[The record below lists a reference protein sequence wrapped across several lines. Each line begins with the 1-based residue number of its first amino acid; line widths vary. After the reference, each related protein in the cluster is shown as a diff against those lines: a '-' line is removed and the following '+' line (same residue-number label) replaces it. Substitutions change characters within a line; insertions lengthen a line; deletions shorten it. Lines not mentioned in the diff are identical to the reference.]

1 MSGFHLAL
9 PIAEAREGV
18 VFDRVNPDD
27 HNDRAF
33 ADWEAPLVWHHQES
47 FILVDRFFNGNK
59 GLHFAFEKRVPEKVW
74 QKGWHLW
81 YDNAV
86 LARTQPPADCVL
98 TGTFAL
104 EELTAGFGGDNMEHV
119 RPWTGIVARMRD
131 LRRYYYL
138 CLEYPSHVVLYRRD
152 DHQWLPVAR
161 AQVHLDV
168 WTAYTLQ
175 LEMRGSTFRAFL
187 DGHKL
192 FTATDY
198 AYADGWAG
206 VRATCTSV
214 VTEFTIESIPRRF
227 PQPSP
232 AAETALPEPQVVR
245 DIDLSDLGDLSR
257 TVRHNATVQIG
268 AFAGGTEP
276 QLLVD
281 LHNAPD
287 EATHALLTAD
297 GEIIWKAKLGK
308 VGKLVPLGGEPGE
321 PVELVAMGDEL
332 AIVDGA
338 TGKVLRSAEVP
349 QASSDKRIGTGNC
362 PSETADLDGAGVA
375 RQFFMTV
382 SADEKEIWAF
392 DPDLSLRWRV
402 ETISGT
408 GHGNHVSACDVDGD
422 GREEI
427 FAGASLID
435 ADGRILWAQEDVA
448 ARLKCP
454 NGGHVDSSVM
464 GFFAGPDSPPTV
476 HMASSS
482 AGHLVADARTGELI
496 AVHPQGHVQAVR
508 AGRVVPGRSDVQTI
522 ASCRWGSYGVTG
534 IYAADGT
541 RLGRFQPGFVC
552 QNAQAVNWTGRD
564 SELLLVCDGPGWRG
578 LYDHTGRRLTELDS
592 LVPYDDA
599 FAQRYDRVQAWR
611 GPLVPGDPRDT
622 IVLRVGGRLRLIAP
636 SGDPP
641 AEQALRPVRR
651 TTVSWPE

>member
-1 MSGFHLAL
+1 
-9 PIAEAREGV
+9 
-18 VFDRVNPDD
+18 
-27 HNDRAF
+27 
-33 ADWEAPLVWHHQES
+33 
-47 FILVDRFFNGNK
+47 
-59 GLHFAFEKRVPEKVW
+59 
-74 QKGWHLW
+74 
-81 YDNAV
+81 
-86 LARTQPPADCVL
+86 
-98 TGTFAL
+98 
-104 EELTAGFGGDNMEHV
+104 
-119 RPWTGIVARMRD
+119 
-131 LRRYYYL
+131 
-138 CLEYPSHVVLYRRD
+138 
-152 DHQWLPVAR
+152 
-161 AQVHLDV
+161 
-168 WTAYTLQ
+168 
-175 LEMRGSTFRAFL
+175 
-187 DGHKL
+187 
-192 FTATDY
+192 
-198 AYADGWAG
+198 
-206 VRATCTSV
+206 
-214 VTEFTIESIPRRF
+214 
-227 PQPSP
+227 
-232 AAETALPEPQVVR
+232 
-245 DIDLSDLGDLSR
+245 
-257 TVRHNATVQIG
+257 
-268 AFAGGTEP
+268 
-276 QLLVD
+276 
-281 LHNAPD
+281 
-287 EATHALLTAD
+287 
-297 GEIIWKAKLGK
+297 
-308 VGKLVPLGGEPGE
+308 
-321 PVELVAMGDEL
+321 
-332 AIVDGA
+332 
-338 TGKVLRSAEVP
+338 
-349 QASSDKRIGTGNC
+349 
-362 PSETADLDGAGVA
+362 
-375 RQFFMTV
+375 MTV